1 MPSDNTSSS
10 ERPELFLTDEESA
23 LVSLTCVERQV
34 YGLFLAGL
42 RWPGI
47 ARHLGI
53 NPNSIHRHKERLFQK
68 LDAYSEIDLVLFAVR
83 HNLIPESFES

>member
-1 MPSDNTSSS
+1 MPSDNIGSS
-10 ERPELFLTDEESA
+10 EQPELFLTDEESA
-23 LVSLTCVERQV
+23 LVSLTFVERQV
-34 YGLFLAGL
+34 YGLFIIGL

-53 NPNSIHRHKERLFQK
+53 NPSSIHRHKERLFQK

-83 HNLIPESFES
+83 HNLIPESPES

>member
-10 ERPELFLTDEESA
+10 EQPDSFLTQDEAA
-23 LVSLTCVERQV
+23 LISLTCTERQV
-34 YGLFLAGL
+34 YGLFLTGL

-68 LDAYSEIDLVLFAVR
+68 LDAFSEIDLVLFAVR
-83 HNLIPESFES
+83 HNLIPESLES